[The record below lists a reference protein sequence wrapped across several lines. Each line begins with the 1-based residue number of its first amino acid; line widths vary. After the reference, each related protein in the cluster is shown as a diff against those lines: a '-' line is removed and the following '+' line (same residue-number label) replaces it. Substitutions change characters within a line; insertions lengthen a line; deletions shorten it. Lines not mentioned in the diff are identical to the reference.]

1 MKEKTTQLDYSK
13 LKKKIVEKYGSLSRF
28 AEVLGLS
35 KSTLSRRFNESSF
48 LLNEVRTIKELL
60 EIPDNEAMSYFFV
73 FKTN

>member
-13 LKKKIVEKYGSLSRF
+13 LKKKIVEKYGSLCRF

-48 LLNEVRTIKELL
+48 LLSEVRAIKRLL
-60 EIPDNEAMSYFFV
+60 DIPDSEAMSYFFT